1 MYHYVG
7 HFLSICLFL
16 EIPYCLIFKSW
27 YHLILGESVS
37 GHNSLWRLEF
47 HYLCWGTRAWSNT
60 DTAAPQ
66 TAPSDETKME
76 RREKTKALDKRVR
89 STHLIWRQKDF
100 QCWYLRQ
107 CSSLAAFHWQERRQQ
122 CKQVPAREVMTAN
135 KRWREIYIQPINIHH
150 RQNTVGTNFL
160 VTTLTC
166 GKLWVSSVWLEFL
179 QFSPCQKT
187 NCHPA
192 TEKQE
197 IISHLVR

>member
-1 MYHYVG
+1 MKASAAITHSG
-7 HFLSICLFL
+7 
-16 EIPYCLIFKSW
+16 
-27 YHLILGESVS
+27 GESFTTCVE
-37 GHNSLWRLEF
+37 GPEH
-47 HYLCWGTRAWSNT
+47 GVT
-60 DTAAPQ
+60 Q
-66 TAPSDETKME
+66 TLQHFRQHLRTKQKME
-76 RREKTKALDKRVR
+76 TREKTKALDKRVR
-89 STHLIWRQKDF
+89 STNLIWRQKDF

-107 CSSLAAFHWQERRQQ
+107 CSSLAAFHWHERRQQ

-135 KRWREIYIQPINIHH
+135 KRRREIYIQPINIHH
-150 RQNTVGTNFL
+150 RQNTVGTNFIL
-160 VTTLTC
+160 TILTC